1 MCLTQ
6 RYTIRN
12 YFWEHLPDIREMLE
26 GDMERLFEW
35 GEILMNDV
43 EYEILN
49 KRYKDLW
56 RRNGLMI
63 EYIEEYFV
71 LVGFS
76 PQFANE
82 EDMKKRCE
90 GVYDI
95 ACDEWGEILEYN
107 RQMTERIREYKLGG
121 GRWCDEE
128 VDDVILVS
136 PIIHKIPVA
145 YYSLDAKT
153 RILRDMDSGGD
164 RWLIKPLY
172 YPYE

>member
-6 RYTIRN
+6 RYTIEN

-56 RRNGLMI
+56 RRNELIM
-63 EYIEEYFV
+63 EYIEEYFD
-71 LVGFS
+71 LVGDS
-76 PQFANE
+76 PSPN
-82 EDMKKRCE
+82 MKKRCKA
-90 GVYDI
+90 VYDI
-95 ACDEWGEILEYN
+95 ACDEYYEIYDYN

-121 GRWCDEE
+121 GRWCDDE
-128 VDDVILVS
+128 VGDLILVF
-136 PIIHKIPVA
+136 PMIHKRPVA

-153 RILRDMDSGGD
+153 RILRDMEAGGD
-164 RWLIKPLY
+164 RWLLEPAVVQW
-172 YPYE
+172 PYQ